1 MIIEDSTAWAP
12 WLLLI
17 TWLPVTDCLVM
28 DCKVKSAWGSL
39 YPDVTLF
46 YLNRKVPFW
55 HCCSGV
61 RLEVSGLMLIYPGQW
76 LDRCLFP
83 LNMGCVRA
91 GVRKQVG
98 SHLEN
103 RSGVC
108 EGSRKR
114 VVKEFLIGLFLF
126 SFLLTRFGRWRERPR
141 LEVAMNKSSHC
152 AVTSSHLGFLL
163 PLSGYWLPLYFLS
176 TLRTLCKL
184 SSYTPV

>member
-1 MIIEDSTAWAP
+1 MTLLFWGEARSLRLDVNLPRSMIGQMF
-12 WLLLI
+12 
-17 TWLPVTDCLVM
+17 V
-28 DCKVKSAWGSL
+28 SL
-39 YPDVTLF
+39 KY
-46 YLNRKVPFW
+46 
-55 HCCSGV
+55 
-61 RLEVSGLMLIYPGQW
+61 GLCQSW
-76 LDRCLFP
+76 SQK
-83 LNMGCVRA
+83 A
-91 GVRKQVG
+91 VG

>member
-1 MIIEDSTAWAP
+1 MLGWQTHTISPSLCSPRDRTQGFVRVYWGFYYLSPLTVADY
-12 WLLLI
+12 LRKVRV
-17 TWLPVTDCLVM
+17 PVTDCLVM

-76 LDRCLFP
+76 LDKCLFP

-114 VVKEFLIGLFLF
+114 AVKEFLIGLFLF

-152 AVTSSHLGFLL
+152 A
-163 PLSGYWLPLYFLS
+163 
-176 TLRTLCKL
+176 CD
-184 SSYTPV
+184 